1 MKKTSGS
8 VAAKNQRGSTTLHTG
23 ICITDCPLI
32 LNFALIFIFSVHAVK
47 RKRGRPRKYKME
59 EQEGEETVSEPIV
72 LVKEEEEYAVDRAL
86 EEFRAFFGEEED
98 DEEEEQP
105 AVPPN
110 LLRQDD
116 TGLYHCQV

>member
-8 VAAKNQRGSTTLHTG
+8 VAAKNQRGSIALHSG
-23 ICITDCPLI
+23 ICFTYCPLI

-72 LVKEEEEYAVDRAL
+72 LVKEEEEYGVDRAL

-110 LLRQDD
+110 LLRQDE